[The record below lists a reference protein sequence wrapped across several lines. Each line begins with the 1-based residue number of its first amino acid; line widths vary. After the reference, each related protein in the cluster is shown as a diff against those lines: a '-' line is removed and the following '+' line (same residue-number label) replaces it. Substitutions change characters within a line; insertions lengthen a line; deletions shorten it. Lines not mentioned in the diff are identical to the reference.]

1 MIKFRHLREKIS
13 KNMPKGDHVFDKK
26 INGVTLMI
34 HKDKGKFVTYIDN
47 EKLDTYLT
55 QREAEKMGREFIKQA
70 GAIK

>member
-1 MIKFRHLREKIS
+1 
-13 KNMPKGDHVFDKK
+13 
-26 INGVTLMI
+26 MI